1 MSEASAGTRTA
12 FVHGVALWAPRLPGW
27 PVAAEVLRGAAPAPD
42 QPAPRPAPALLA
54 PTERRRAPATVA
66 IALEVAAR
74 ACESA
79 GADPQALASVFACTE
94 GDLAISDY
102 MSETL
107 ARTPTLIS
115 PTRFHNSVHNAA
127 AGYWSIGT
135 GSVQPYTALTAH
147 RYTFGAGLLEA
158 LVQAET
164 SGRPVL
170 LAAYDIEARGPLA
183 TMATSRGILGAGV
196 VVSPEPGAAQ
206 CARMRWRT
214 ARGTE
219 PTAAL
224 PRNAQLVAGN
234 AMEACLPF
242 FEAIAVAEPR
252 TVRIGI
258 SPSMLLDVE
267 LEFAA
272 DHG

>member
-1 MSEASAGTRTA
+1 MAY
-12 FVHGVALWAPRLPGW
+12 VHGVALWAPRLPGW
-27 PVAAEVLRGAAPAPD
+27 PVASAVLRGAAPAPD

-54 PTERRRAPATVA
+54 PTERRRAPDTVA

-74 ACESA
+74 ACENA

-158 LVQAET
+158 LVQTEA

-170 LAAYDIEARGPLA
+170 LVAYDIEARGPLA

-196 VVSPEPGAAQ
+196 VVSSQPGATQ
-206 CARMRWRT
+206 CALMRWRT
-214 ARGTE
+214 ARGCE

-224 PRNAQLVAGN
+224 PRNAELVAGN
-234 AMEACLPF
+234 AMEPCLPF
-242 FEAIAVAEPR
+242 FEAIAVAQAR
-252 TVRIGI
+252 TIRVCI
-258 SPSMLLDVE
+258 SPSMSLDLE
-267 LEFAA
+267 LEFSTGHA
-272 DHG
+272 

>member
-1 MSEASAGTRTA
+1 MTDAPAATRTA

-27 PVAAEVLRGAAPAPD
+27 PVAADILRGVAPAPE

-54 PTERRRAPATVA
+54 PTERRRAPDTVA

-74 ACESA
+74 ACEHA
-79 GADPQALASVFACTE
+79 GADPRALPSVFACTE

-107 ARTPTLIS
+107 ARTPTLVS

-158 LVQAET
+158 LVQAQA
-164 SGRPVL
+164 SVRPAL
-170 LAAYDIEARGPLA
+170 LVAYDIEARGPLA
-183 TMATSRGILGAGV
+183 TMATSRGILGAAT
-196 VVSPEPGAAQ
+196 VVSPEPGATP
-206 CARMRWRT
+206 CARLRWRT
-214 ARGTE
+214 TRGSE
-219 PTAAL
+219 PTGAL
-224 PRNAQLVAGN
+224 PRNSQLVAGN

-252 TVRIGI
+252 TVRVALGPTLLLELGI
-258 SPSMLLDVE
+258 DFE
-267 LEFAA
+267 AA
-272 DHG
+272 HE